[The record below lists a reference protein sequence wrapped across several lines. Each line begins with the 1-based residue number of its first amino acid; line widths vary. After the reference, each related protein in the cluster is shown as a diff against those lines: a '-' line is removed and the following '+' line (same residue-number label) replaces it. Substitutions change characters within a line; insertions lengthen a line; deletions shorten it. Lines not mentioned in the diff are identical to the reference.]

1 MIKLH
6 NQAFLINLKGSTIK
20 LPHKLKVGLLG
31 SLKIINR
38 LLCSSIIDLLYLN
51 VGKKDIKFKSF
62 IKLCGSILNN
72 IKQKV

>member
-1 MIKLH
+1 MIKLL
-6 NQAFLINLKGSTIK
+6 NQAYLINLKEFTIK
-20 LPHKLKVGLLG
+20 LLPKLKVGSLG

-51 VGKKDIKFKSF
+51 VGKKDTKFKSF